1 MRIAIGLDVSS
12 KTTNVS
18 VVVND
23 GEVTREAEACK
34 VSNDLVGFGTI
45 FKLIH
50 KYSISDEFPD
60 VVFEATGVYSRRLQH
75 FLQTH
80 AVAYTQLNPL
90 KAKQELAA
98 IGSLHRRKTDQM
110 DALGLAQSQ
119 LILQRAKT
127 YVQDPVYVQLMDEER
142 FYQEINSDMVTAK
155 NRLHRALQ
163 LTFPELEDVMSSTD
177 GEFYW
182 RLVQT
187 FPHPDLLLKS
197 HEPFDQLVETIRH
210 LTKRTLSESHGQRIA
225 EKLSDSAFTAAP
237 AVSAAPTEINQVTYL
252 AGELIRLSAQ
262 KQHIINEMLDLAK
275 ELPELDILKSLP
287 GVADTSAVTLL
298 AEFGDLHRFQTTN
311 QINSYVGIDLRHYE
325 SGNYE
330 AADHISKRGNPYARK
345 ILFKMIGTMD
355 SVAKLPNHPNH
366 IVDYYEKKKQSSQSK
381 GTKKI
386 AIAAVSRLI
395 RTIYHLVMH
404 NQTYDYQK
412 ASLGR

>member
-34 VSNDLVGFGTI
+34 VSNDLVGFGPVL
-45 FKLIH
+45 KLIH
-50 KYSISDEFPD
+50 KYSINDKLPE

-75 FLQTH
+75 FLRVH

-90 KAKQELAA
+90 KAKQELTA
-98 IGSLHRRKTDQM
+98 IGGLHRRKTDQM

-119 LILQRAKT
+119 LILQRAKS
-127 YVQDPVYVQLMDEER
+127 YVQDPVYIYLRDAER
-142 FYQEINSDMVTAK
+142 FYQQINSDVVTAK

-163 LTFPELEDVMSSTD
+163 LTFPELENVLYSTD
-177 GEFYW
+177 GELYW

-197 HEPFDQLVETIRH
+197 HQSFDQLVETVRH
-210 LTKRTLSESHGQRIA
+210 LTKRTMSETRGQRIA
-225 EKLSDSAFTAAP
+225 QKLSDSASVAAP
-237 AVSAAPTEINQVTYL
+237 AVSAAPTEIEPVTYQ
-252 AGELIRLSAQ
+252 AGELIRLSDQ
-262 KQHIINEMLDLAK
+262 KHHLINEMLDLAK
-275 ELPELDILKSLP
+275 ELPELDIFKSLP
-287 GVADTSAVTLL
+287 GAADTSAVTLL
-298 AEFGDLHRFQTTN
+298 AEFGDLRRFQTTN
-311 QINSYVGIDLRHYE
+311 QINSYIGIDLRHYE

-345 ILFKMIGTMD
+345 ILFRMIGTMD
-355 SVAKLPNHPNH
+355 AVAKLPNHPNH
-366 IVDYYEKKKQSSQSK
+366 IIDYYEKKKQSSQSK

-395 RTIYHLVMH
+395 RTIYYLVTH

-412 ASLGR
+412 ATLGR